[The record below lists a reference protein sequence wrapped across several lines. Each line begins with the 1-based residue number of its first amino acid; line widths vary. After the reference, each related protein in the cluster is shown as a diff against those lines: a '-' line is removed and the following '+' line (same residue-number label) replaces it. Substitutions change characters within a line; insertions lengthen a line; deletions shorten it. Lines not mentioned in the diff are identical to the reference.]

1 MVKIYLEDENK
12 TKEIGYK
19 LGNLL
24 VPGSVICLIG
34 DLGAGKTTM
43 TQSLAKA
50 LEVDDYITSPTF
62 TIVNEYEGKMPLY
75 HFDVYRIGSSDEM
88 YDIGYEEY
96 VNGEGVCIIE
106 WANLIEDI
114 LPDEYLH
121 IELKY
126 KDMSREMIL
135 NPVGEK
141 YEKIVEE
148 LDKIMKVLGIDTSS
162 LATSVAVIEDNKL
175 ICEYTIN
182 TKKTHSQKLMP
193 MIENM
198 LNISDLN
205 INEID
210 LIAVCEGP
218 GSFTGLRIAMANS

>member
-24 VPGSVICLIG
+24 TPGSVIWLIG

-96 VNGEGVCIIE
+96 INGEGVCIIE

-114 LPDEYLH
+114 LPDEYLY

-148 LDKIMKVLGIDTSS
+148 L
-162 LATSVAVIEDNKL
+162 
-175 ICEYTIN
+175 
-182 TKKTHSQKLMP
+182 TK
-193 MIENM
+193 
-198 LNISDLN
+198 
-205 INEID
+205 
-210 LIAVCEGP
+210 
-218 GSFTGLRIAMANS
+218 

>member
-24 VPGSVICLIG
+24 TPGSVICLIG

-62 TIVNEYEGKMPLY
+62 TIVN
-75 HFDVYRIGSSDEM
+75 RIGSSDEM

-96 VNGEGVCIIE
+96 INGEGVCIIE

-148 LDKIMKVLGIDTSS
+148 L
-162 LATSVAVIEDNKL
+162 
-175 ICEYTIN
+175 
-182 TKKTHSQKLMP
+182 TK
-193 MIENM
+193 
-198 LNISDLN
+198 
-205 INEID
+205 
-210 LIAVCEGP
+210 
-218 GSFTGLRIAMANS
+218 

>member
-24 VPGSVICLIG
+24 TPGSVICLIG

-96 VNGEGVCIIE
+96 INGEGVCIIE

-114 LPDEYLH
+114 L
-121 IELKY
+121 
-126 KDMSREMIL
+126 IL
-135 NPVGEK
+135 R
-141 YEKIVEE
+141 KI
-148 LDKIMKVLGIDTSS
+148 L
-162 LATSVAVIEDNKL
+162 
-175 ICEYTIN
+175 
-182 TKKTHSQKLMP
+182 
-193 MIENM
+193 
-198 LNISDLN
+198 
-205 INEID
+205 
-210 LIAVCEGP
+210 
-218 GSFTGLRIAMANS
+218 